1 MTVATVHRRQRLLL
15 LFMALFLVSG
25 CKPGEQAP
33 VRAVTRVGT
42 GIVTIGPAQPPVL
55 TSGVITTRDELKLS
69 FKVAGIVRKI
79 AVQEGE
85 VVRAGQQLAALE
97 LTEVD
102 AQTEQARQLAEK
114 AERDLVRGEKLRAD
128 EVISEEVLES
138 LGTQAAVAR
147 AALRA
152 ANFNRDFSTI
162 EARNEGVVL
171 RKLVEE
177 REFVQPGQ
185 AILIVGPRAGGFI
198 VRAGLADRD
207 IVRLRL
213 SDPATVSVDAFPD
226 QSFKGRITVL
236 PAAADPSSGLFDIEV
251 ELAPAPVRL
260 VSGLVARLRIE
271 PALASESTLAYAP
284 IAAVIE
290 ADGDQA
296 AVFVVQDGVA
306 RRRTVRVAFIAPSA
320 VAVAEGL
327 KAGDIVVTDGAL
339 YLEDG
344 ESIQVV
350 APAAAA
356 AR

>member
-1 MTVATVHRRQRLLL
+1 MTVARFHWRQCLFM
-15 LFMALFLVSG
+15 LFMALFLAAG
-25 CKPGEQAP
+25 CKPGEEPP
-33 VRAVTRVGT
+33 VRAFTRVGT
-42 GIVTIGPAQPPVL
+42 GIITSGPAQPPIL

-69 FKVAGIVRKI
+69 FNVAGIVRRI
-79 AVQEGE
+79 GVQEGE

-97 LTEVD
+97 LTEVN
-102 AQTEQARQLAEK
+102 AQLEQARQLAAK

-138 LGTQAAVAR
+138 LRTQAAVAR
-147 AALRA
+147 AEVQA

-162 EARNEGVVL
+162 EARDDGVVL

-185 AILIVGPRAGGFI
+185 PILIVGPRAGGYV

-207 IVRLRL
+207 VVRLRL
-213 SDPATVSVDAFPD
+213 GDRATVTVDAFPD
-226 QSFKGRITVL
+226 QPLQGRITVL
-236 PAAADPSSGLFDIEV
+236 PAAADSGSGLFDIEV
-251 ELAPAPVRL
+251 ELDPAPVRL
-260 VSGLVARLRIE
+260 VSGLLARLRIE
-271 PALASESTLAYAP
+271 SSLASETTVAYVP

-306 RRRTVRVAFIAPSA
+306 RWRPVRVAFIAPAA
-320 VAVAEGL
+320 VAIAEGL
-327 KAGDIVVTDGAL
+327 KAGEVVVTDGAL

-344 ESIQVV
+344 ESIQAI

-356 AR
+356 AQ

>member
-1 MTVATVHRRQRLLL
+1 MIVASFCRRPRLLL
-15 LFMALFLVSG
+15 PCMALFLVAS
-25 CKPGEQAP
+25 CKPGDEAP

-42 GIVTIGPAQPPVL
+42 GIVSTGPAQPPVL

-69 FKVAGIVRKI
+69 FKVAGIVRRI
-79 AVQEGE
+79 GVQEGD

-102 AQTEQARQLAEK
+102 AQSEQARQLAEK

-171 RKLVEE
+171 RKLVDE

-213 SDPATVSVDAFPD
+213 SDPATVTVDAFPD

-236 PAAADPSSGLFDIEV
+236 PAAADLSSGLFDIEV
-251 ELAPAPVRL
+251 ELDPASVRL

-271 PALASESTLAYAP
+271 PALASESTLAYVP

-306 RRRTVRVAFIAPSA
+306 RRRPVRVAFIAPSA
-320 VAVAEGL
+320 VAVADGL